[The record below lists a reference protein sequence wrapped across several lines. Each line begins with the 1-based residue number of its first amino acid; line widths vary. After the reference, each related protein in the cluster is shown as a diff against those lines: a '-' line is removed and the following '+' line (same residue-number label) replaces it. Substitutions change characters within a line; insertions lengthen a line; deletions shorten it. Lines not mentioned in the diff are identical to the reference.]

1 MFQSCYLHKVL
12 ENLVSLIDKE
22 TYRESYLSVYDG
34 KEKYQMSCIHIFYI
48 ESENDKVFVYT
59 LNRKFQ
65 CKKKLYELENELPD
79 YFSRI
84 SKSAILNLRKVEH
97 YSPQLN
103 GVMKAVLNNQ
113 QVVYISRKYLREIRL
128 KNGRGMYEKGR
139 VHRRTSE
146 KCEDRFGLIFFC
158 CHIFDVES
166 RYGSFRA
173 FFGEDI
179 LDSGDLHWCCH
190 NNTAYVIF

>member
-1 MFQSCYLHKVL
+1 MRVEVVYIEDDQTERAQLYVKQNHKAL

-59 LNRKFQ
+59 SNRKFQ

-79 YFSRI
+79 YFSRV

-128 KNGRGMYEKGR
+128 KNGRGI
-139 VHRRTSE
+139 V
-146 KCEDRFGLIFFC
+146 
-158 CHIFDVES
+158 
-166 RYGSFRA
+166 
-173 FFGEDI
+173 
-179 LDSGDLHWCCH
+179 
-190 NNTAYVIF
+190 

>member
-1 MFQSCYLHKVL
+1 MFQSCYLHKAL

-59 LNRKFQ
+59 SNRKFQ

-128 KNGRGMYEKGR
+128 KNGRGI
-139 VHRRTSE
+139 V
-146 KCEDRFGLIFFC
+146 
-158 CHIFDVES
+158 
-166 RYGSFRA
+166 
-173 FFGEDI
+173 
-179 LDSGDLHWCCH
+179 
-190 NNTAYVIF
+190 

>member
-1 MFQSCYLHKVL
+1 MFQSCYLHKAL

-22 TYRESYLSVYDG
+22 TYRKSYLSVYDG

-59 LNRKFQ
+59 SNRKFQ

-128 KNGRGMYEKGR
+128 KNGRGI
-139 VHRRTSE
+139 V
-146 KCEDRFGLIFFC
+146 
-158 CHIFDVES
+158 
-166 RYGSFRA
+166 
-173 FFGEDI
+173 
-179 LDSGDLHWCCH
+179 
-190 NNTAYVIF
+190 

>member
-1 MFQSCYLHKVL
+1 MFQSCYLHKAL

-79 YFSRI
+79 YFSRV

-128 KNGRGMYEKGR
+128 KNGRGI
-139 VHRRTSE
+139 V
-146 KCEDRFGLIFFC
+146 
-158 CHIFDVES
+158 
-166 RYGSFRA
+166 
-173 FFGEDI
+173 
-179 LDSGDLHWCCH
+179 
-190 NNTAYVIF
+190 

>member
-1 MFQSCYLHKVL
+1 MFQSCYLHKAL

-128 KNGRGMYEKGR
+128 KNGRGI
-139 VHRRTSE
+139 V
-146 KCEDRFGLIFFC
+146 
-158 CHIFDVES
+158 
-166 RYGSFRA
+166 
-173 FFGEDI
+173 
-179 LDSGDLHWCCH
+179 
-190 NNTAYVIF
+190 

>member
-1 MFQSCYLHKVL
+1 MFQSCYLHKAL

-22 TYRESYLSVYDG
+22 TYRKSYLSVYDG

-128 KNGRGMYEKGR
+128 KNGRGI
-139 VHRRTSE
+139 V
-146 KCEDRFGLIFFC
+146 
-158 CHIFDVES
+158 
-166 RYGSFRA
+166 
-173 FFGEDI
+173 
-179 LDSGDLHWCCH
+179 
-190 NNTAYVIF
+190 

>member
-1 MFQSCYLHKVL
+1 MFQSCYLHKAL

-22 TYRESYLSVYDG
+22 TYRKSYLSVYDG

-59 LNRKFQ
+59 SNRKFQ

-128 KNGRGMYEKGR
+128 KNGRG
-139 VHRRTSE
+139 
-146 KCEDRFGLIFFC
+146 
-158 CHIFDVES
+158 
-166 RYGSFRA
+166 
-173 FFGEDI
+173 
-179 LDSGDLHWCCH
+179 
-190 NNTAYVIF
+190 VI

>member
-1 MFQSCYLHKVL
+1 MFQSCYLHKAL

-79 YFSRI
+79 YFSRV

-97 YSPQLN
+97 YTPQLN

-128 KNGRGMYEKGR
+128 KNGRG
-139 VHRRTSE
+139 
-146 KCEDRFGLIFFC
+146 
-158 CHIFDVES
+158 
-166 RYGSFRA
+166 
-173 FFGEDI
+173 
-179 LDSGDLHWCCH
+179 
-190 NNTAYVIF
+190 VI

>member
-1 MFQSCYLHKVL
+1 MFQSCYLHKAL

-48 ESENDKVFVYT
+48 ESENDKDFVYT
-59 LNRKFQ
+59 SNRKFQ

-128 KNGRGMYEKGR
+128 KNGRGI
-139 VHRRTSE
+139 V
-146 KCEDRFGLIFFC
+146 
-158 CHIFDVES
+158 
-166 RYGSFRA
+166 
-173 FFGEDI
+173 
-179 LDSGDLHWCCH
+179 
-190 NNTAYVIF
+190 

>member
-1 MFQSCYLHKVL
+1 MFQSCYLHKAL

-59 LNRKFQ
+59 SNRKFQ

-128 KNGRGMYEKGR
+128 KNGRG
-139 VHRRTSE
+139 
-146 KCEDRFGLIFFC
+146 
-158 CHIFDVES
+158 
-166 RYGSFRA
+166 
-173 FFGEDI
+173 
-179 LDSGDLHWCCH
+179 
-190 NNTAYVIF
+190 VI

>member
-1 MFQSCYLHKVL
+1 MFQSCYLHKAL

-79 YFSRI
+79 YFSRV

-97 YSPQLN
+97 YTPQLN
-103 GVMKAVLNNQ
+103 GVIKAVLNNQ

-128 KNGRGMYEKGR
+128 KNGRG
-139 VHRRTSE
+139 
-146 KCEDRFGLIFFC
+146 
-158 CHIFDVES
+158 
-166 RYGSFRA
+166 
-173 FFGEDI
+173 
-179 LDSGDLHWCCH
+179 
-190 NNTAYVIF
+190 VI

>member
-1 MFQSCYLHKVL
+1 MFQSCYLHKAL

-22 TYRESYLSVYDG
+22 TYRKSYLSVYDG

-59 LNRKFQ
+59 SNRKFQ

-84 SKSAILNLRKVEH
+84 SKSAILNLRKVEQ

-128 KNGRGMYEKGR
+128 KNGRGI
-139 VHRRTSE
+139 V
-146 KCEDRFGLIFFC
+146 
-158 CHIFDVES
+158 
-166 RYGSFRA
+166 
-173 FFGEDI
+173 
-179 LDSGDLHWCCH
+179 
-190 NNTAYVIF
+190 

>member
-1 MFQSCYLHKVL
+1 MFQSCYLHKAL

-22 TYRESYLSVYDG
+22 TYRKSYLSVYDG

-59 LNRKFQ
+59 SNRKFQ

-97 YSPQLN
+97 YTPQLN

-128 KNGRGMYEKGR
+128 KNGRG
-139 VHRRTSE
+139 
-146 KCEDRFGLIFFC
+146 
-158 CHIFDVES
+158 
-166 RYGSFRA
+166 
-173 FFGEDI
+173 
-179 LDSGDLHWCCH
+179 
-190 NNTAYVIF
+190 VI

>member
-1 MFQSCYLHKVL
+1 MFQSCYLHKAL

-34 KEKYQMSCIHIFYI
+34 KEKYQMICIHIFYI

-59 LNRKFQ
+59 SNRKFQ

-128 KNGRGMYEKGR
+128 KNGRGI
-139 VHRRTSE
+139 V
-146 KCEDRFGLIFFC
+146 
-158 CHIFDVES
+158 
-166 RYGSFRA
+166 
-173 FFGEDI
+173 
-179 LDSGDLHWCCH
+179 
-190 NNTAYVIF
+190 

>member
-1 MFQSCYLHKVL
+1 MFQSCYLHKAL

-59 LNRKFQ
+59 SNRKFQ

-79 YFSRI
+79 YFSRV

-128 KNGRGMYEKGR
+128 KNGRGI
-139 VHRRTSE
+139 V
-146 KCEDRFGLIFFC
+146 
-158 CHIFDVES
+158 
-166 RYGSFRA
+166 
-173 FFGEDI
+173 
-179 LDSGDLHWCCH
+179 
-190 NNTAYVIF
+190 

>member
-1 MFQSCYLHKVL
+1 MFQSCYLHKAL

-22 TYRESYLSVYDG
+22 TYRKSYLSVYDG

-59 LNRKFQ
+59 SNRKFQ

-79 YFSRI
+79 YFSRV
-84 SKSAILNLRKVEH
+84 SKSTILNLRKVEH

-128 KNGRGMYEKGR
+128 KNGRGI
-139 VHRRTSE
+139 V
-146 KCEDRFGLIFFC
+146 
-158 CHIFDVES
+158 
-166 RYGSFRA
+166 
-173 FFGEDI
+173 
-179 LDSGDLHWCCH
+179 
-190 NNTAYVIF
+190 

>member
-1 MFQSCYLHKVL
+1 MFQSCYLHKAL

-22 TYRESYLSVYDG
+22 TYRKSYLSVYDG

-128 KNGRGMYEKGR
+128 KNGRG
-139 VHRRTSE
+139 
-146 KCEDRFGLIFFC
+146 
-158 CHIFDVES
+158 
-166 RYGSFRA
+166 
-173 FFGEDI
+173 
-179 LDSGDLHWCCH
+179 
-190 NNTAYVIF
+190 VI

>member
-1 MFQSCYLHKVL
+1 MFQSCYLHKAL

-59 LNRKFQ
+59 SNRKFQ

-79 YFSRI
+79 YFSRV
-84 SKSAILNLRKVEH
+84 SKSTILNLRKVEH

-128 KNGRGMYEKGR
+128 KNGRGI
-139 VHRRTSE
+139 V
-146 KCEDRFGLIFFC
+146 
-158 CHIFDVES
+158 
-166 RYGSFRA
+166 
-173 FFGEDI
+173 
-179 LDSGDLHWCCH
+179 
-190 NNTAYVIF
+190 

>member
-1 MFQSCYLHKVL
+1 MFQSCYLHKAL

-22 TYRESYLSVYDG
+22 TYRKSYLSVYDG

-59 LNRKFQ
+59 SNRKFQ

-79 YFSRI
+79 YFSRV

-128 KNGRGMYEKGR
+128 KNGRGI
-139 VHRRTSE
+139 V
-146 KCEDRFGLIFFC
+146 
-158 CHIFDVES
+158 
-166 RYGSFRA
+166 
-173 FFGEDI
+173 
-179 LDSGDLHWCCH
+179 
-190 NNTAYVIF
+190 